1 MQTTAQNPNQT
12 HGLRFVIVT
21 LLMMGAILAAPVPL
35 LLGYIYGCGWAH
47 MCL

>member
-1 MQTTAQNPNQT
+1 MQTTAQEPSQT
-12 HGLRFVIVT
+12 YGLRFVIVT
-21 LLMMGAILAAPVPL
+21 LLMMGGILAAPFPL